1 LGQLSQAWRPWY
13 VYYISIHPLCVRV
26 CVVHVSVCAV
36 VSLWIL
42 KKNLRVHEGAC
53 VSMYD
58 LCVFVFMV

>member
-1 LGQLSQAWRPWY
+1 M
-13 VYYISIHPLCVRV
+13 YYISIHPLCVRV